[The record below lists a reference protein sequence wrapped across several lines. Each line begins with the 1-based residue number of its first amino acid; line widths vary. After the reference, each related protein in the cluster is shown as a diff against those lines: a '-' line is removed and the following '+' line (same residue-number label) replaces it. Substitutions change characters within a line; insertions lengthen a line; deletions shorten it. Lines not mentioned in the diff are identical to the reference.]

1 MDNIVKDYA
10 HVEQDTQL
18 APRSSSQGSSSGSSS
33 AREGFDWKRF
43 GTAGSLL
50 STVPKMVYDA
60 SLSNITALQNPMNAS
75 LGSETEKENQKA
87 IQAVKEYARI
97 KREVTM
103 QAMRMI
109 LGVV

>member
-1 MDNIVKDYA
+1 MDEILKDYA
-10 HVEQDTQL
+10 HVEQPTKL
-18 APRSSSQGSSSGSSS
+18 APRSDNQGSSSSV
-33 AREGFDWKRF
+33 REGFDWKRF

-60 SLSNITALQNPMNAS
+60 SLSNITALQNPMNVP
-75 LGSETEKENQKA
+75 LGSETEEENQRA

-97 KREVTM
+97 KRDVTM
-103 QAMRMI
+103 QAMRLI